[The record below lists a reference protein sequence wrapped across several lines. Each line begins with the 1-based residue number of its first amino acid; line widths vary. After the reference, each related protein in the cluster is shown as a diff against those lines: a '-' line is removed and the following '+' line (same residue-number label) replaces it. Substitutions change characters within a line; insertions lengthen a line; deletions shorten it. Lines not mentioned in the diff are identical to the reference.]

1 MVQRFVYIELYL
13 WKVAVKLKFFA
24 KDDLEICYPTVRDK
38 TMRLNISFPING
50 TGALDTCMGKIL
62 SSVTLLA
69 HQYCTVNTIHVPTS
83 RQQ

>member
-62 SSVTLLA
+62 SNVTLLA